1 MPQPPVPSARP
12 LFLTGDPLLLDDLLR
27 LAAAGGAEPDVADH
41 AAAAAPLWRDAPFV
55 VVGADRV
62 ADAAA
67 YRLPRRPSTVV
78 IGVDVEDGAL
88 WRHALELGAEQV
100 LFLPDAESFL
110 VDRLSAAASG
120 VTLGRIVAVVGAR
133 GGAGATSFAVAY
145 ALAAARAG
153 HRTMLVDADPYGG
166 GVDLA
171 LGAAQG
177 AGPGWQD
184 FVDGA
189 QPVPGDALAT
199 VLPRFAEVTVLAW
212 SERPPGGSVPGP
224 IPVPV
229 LESVLAGGR
238 RGADVVVVDL
248 PRSFDEASR
257 LALALADV
265 VYLVCPAEFRACASG
280 QRVAVAAATYAAD
293 VRLVV
298 RGPAPGAITAA
309 DVTNALGLPL
319 AGHLDPEPGIERAL
333 ERGDPPGRGGR
344 GPLASLCDVLVAE
357 LTAPGVGERVE

>member
-1 MPQPPVPSARP
+1 MPQPSRP
-12 LFLTGDPLLLDDLLR
+12 LFLTADPLLLDDLLR

-62 ADAAA
+62 AEAAA
-67 YRLPRRPSTVV
+67 YQLPRRPSVVV
-78 IGVDVEDGAL
+78 IGVDVEDGAV
-88 WRHALELGAEQV
+88 WRHALALGAEQV
-100 LFLPDAESFL
+100 LFLPDGESYL
-110 VDRLSAAASG
+110 VDRLAAAASG
-120 VTLGRIVAVVGAR
+120 VTLGKVVAVVGAR

-153 HRTMLVDADPYGG
+153 HRTMLVDADQYGG
-166 GVDLA
+166 GIDLA

-177 AGPGWQD
+177 DGPGWQD

-189 QPVPGDALAT
+189 EPVPGDALAT

-212 SERPPGGSVPGP
+212 SERPPGAALPGP
-224 IPVPV
+224 IPTAV
-229 LESVLAGGR
+229 LESVLGGGR

-248 PRSFDEASR
+248 PRSFDDASR
-257 LALALADV
+257 LALAMADIAYV
-265 VYLVCPAEFRACASG
+265 VCPAEFRACASG
-280 QRVAVAAATYAAD
+280 QRVAAAAATYAGD

-319 AGHLDPEPGIERAL
+319 AGRLDPEPGIDRAL
-333 ERGDPPGRGGR
+333 ERGDPPGRAGR
-344 GPLASLCDVLVAE
+344 GPLAALCDALVAD
-357 LTAPGVGERVE
+357 LTEPCAAEPVE